1 MLNLTVLT
9 GRLVETPELRQTKN
23 DSIPVTSFRIAVK
36 RDFAKNNENDTDFFD
51 IVAWRSTAEFICK
64 HFKKG
69 SLIQLSGRLQNRI
82 WKDKH
87 EQNRVTAEVHVER
100 AYFGDSKDKSDT
112 SGGDDGFDPFA

>member
-36 RDFAKNNENDTDFFD
+36 RDFGENDTDFFD

-112 SGGDDGFDPFA
+112 GGGDDGFDPFA